1 RGEQWRE
8 AKTVSALVL
17 LLPPTFV
24 PDGRRQREEISEER
38 SQNPYLN
45 FRKTHLRQAFFS
57 FFFFLQ
63 TEFLEF
69 PRQREEISE
78 ENPPEP
84 ISELP
89 KNPSQARSDLVLHL
103 PPTSVPDGRRQRE
116 EISEERSQNPL
127 PSFRKTH
134 LRSPF
139 FSFVFFLQPSF
150 PTVGESS
157 LFQETFRKTHLR
169 ERRAERREVRTQLMT
184 PSEPKISVV
193 VFGPS
198 SLKVS

>member
-1 RGEQWRE
+1 MAPSPDKTAESGACTWRRGEQWRE

-134 LRSPF
+134 LRSSLLSTLPSASF
-139 FSFVFFLQPSF
+139 WPGSSWITSSFV
-150 PTVGESS
+150 
-157 LFQETFRKTHLR
+157 
-169 ERRAERREVRTQLMT
+169 
-184 PSEPKISVV
+184 
-193 VFGPS
+193 
-198 SLKVS
+198 